1 MTAEI
6 ILSDQYNPYLNLAVE
21 QALFRD
27 TPSDTVVMYLW
38 RNRRTVVIGRHQNPY
53 AECHVEQLLADGG
66 HLMRRTTG
74 GGAVYHD
81 LGNLNFTFVASHKL
95 YDTGRQFSVLQNA
108 LKHFGLETVC
118 SGRNDMLYQ
127 GRKFSGNAFSVGKNN
142 RLHHGTLL
150 IRTDME
156 ALQRYLKPKPSKLHK
171 HGVSSVES
179 RIINLSEVA
188 DIISENI
195 IPPLVE
201 AFQQVYGEKA
211 VLHPFSSLC
220 TEEVLAY
227 ARQLEEPDFLYG
239 QWRQFQARYKGT
251 FAWGEVEIGVEVDE
265 ALHRIHRV
273 DIATDCLRPDTIEK
287 ARQLLNQADA
297 AAMPAFDADSA
308 EEETI
313 LNDILQLVYA

>member
-81 LGNLNFTFVASHKL
+81 LGNLNFTFVASHEL

-156 ALQRYLKPKPSKLHK
+156 ELQRYLKPKPSKLHK

-179 RIINLSEVA
+179 RVINLSEVA
-188 DIISENI
+188 EITSENI
-195 IPPLVE
+195 VPPLME
-201 AFQQVYGEKA
+201 AFQSVYGEKA
-211 VLHPFSSLC
+211 QTRPFTGCC
-220 TEEVLAY
+220 TEKVLAE
-227 ARQLEEPDFLYG
+227 ARQLADDGFVYG
-239 QWRQFQARYKGT
+239 SWRQFRAQRSGE
-251 FAWGEVEIGVEVDE
+251 FAWGGVEMELEISE
-265 ALHRIHRV
+265 ADRRILHV
-273 DIATDCLRPDTIEK
+273 EIATDCLLPNTIEK
-287 ARQLLNQADA
+287 AKQLLTGADA
-297 AAMPAFDADSA
+297 ETMPAFSASSA
-308 EEETI
+308 EEKTI
-313 LNDILQLVYA
+313 LDDIMQLVYA